1 MALGL
6 SALLCSYSK
15 QSIALGRRNKV
26 IMYQTKFIFKPFLIL
41 IDIIG
46 YVFFFWLKFRRVP
59 EPKKILCI
67 RIDHIG
73 DVLLTTPAFRALRK
87 KYPKARIDVL
97 VRSFSKEIL
106 DGNKNI
112 NKILTFDFPWLG
124 LHGKKASWKE
134 TISFIKHLR
143 KEKYDIAVDFH
154 ADPRNI
160 LLAAKAARYRVGYG
174 IRGFG
179 FLLNKVVPY
188 KTARHQIQH
197 NLDIVRALG
206 ANASQEMDFIIPA
219 SAKNK
224 AKSLLKP
231 AGNAKLVGIT
241 PATGRK
247 PKYWLNERWAEVA
260 DKLIEKYRVKVVLT
274 GGKGDAKDI
283 EEIISNMVH
292 KENIINLSGKTSL
305 KELGAVIR
313 QCKLFLSP
321 DTGPAHIARA
331 LNVPLLELFGPEN
344 PKQWGYNEPKFRHI
358 KRKEMKEIT
367 PEDVLSA
374 VKQMGILD

>member
-1 MALGL
+1 
-6 SALLCSYSK
+6 
-15 QSIALGRRNKV
+15 
-26 IMYQTKFIFKPFLIL
+26 MYQTRTIFKPFLL
-41 IDIIG
+41 LTDIIG

-87 KYPKARIDVL
+87 RYPKARIDVL

-112 NKILTFDFPWLG
+112 SKILTFDFPWLG

-134 TISFIKHLR
+134 TISFIKQLR
-143 KEKYDIAVDFH
+143 KEKYDIAIDFH

-160 LLAAKAARYRVGYG
+160 WLATKVAKYRIGYG

-188 KTARHQIQH
+188 KPARHQIQR
-197 NLDIVRALG
+197 NFDLVRALG

-219 SAKNK
+219 SAKTK
-224 AKSLLKP
+224 AKSLLKQ

-247 PKYWLNERWAEVA
+247 PKYWLNERWAQVA
-260 DKLIEKYRVKVVLT
+260 DALVDKYGVKIVLT

-283 EEIISNMVH
+283 EEIISNMTH
-292 KENIINLSGKTSL
+292 KENIINLTGKTSL
-305 KELGAVIR
+305 KELGAVIQ
-313 QCKLFLSP
+313 QCSLFLSP

-358 KRKEMKEIT
+358 KKDKMEDIT
-367 PEDVLSA
+367 TEDVISA
-374 VKQMGILD
+374 VKQMRAL

>member
-1 MALGL
+1 
-6 SALLCSYSK
+6 
-15 QSIALGRRNKV
+15 
-26 IMYQTKFIFKPFLIL
+26 MYQTRTIFKPFLLL

-87 KYPKARIDVL
+87 RYPKARIDVL

-112 NKILTFDFPWLG
+112 SKILTFDFPWLG

-143 KEKYDIAVDFH
+143 KEKYDIAIDFH

-160 LLAAKAARYRVGYG
+160 LLATKAARYRIGYG

-179 FLLNKVVPY
+179 FLLNKVVHFR
-188 KTARHQIQH
+188 KGARHQIQR
-197 NLDIVRALG
+197 NLDLIRALG
-206 ANASQEMDFIIPA
+206 ADSTPNMDFVIPA

-247 PKYWLNERWAEVA
+247 PKYWLNARWAEVA
-260 DKLIEKYRVKVVLT
+260 DALVEKYKVKIVLT

-283 EEIISNMVH
+283 EEIISNMTH
-292 KENIINLSGKTSL
+292 KEKIINLAGKTSL
-305 KELGAVIR
+305 KELGAVIQ
-313 QCKLFLSP
+313 QCNIFLSP

-331 LNVPLLELFGPEN
+331 LNLPLLVLFGPEN
-344 PKQWGYNEPKFRHI
+344 PKQWGYNEPKFKHI
-358 KRKEMKEIT
+358 KKNEMNDIT
-367 PEDVLSA
+367 AEDVLSA
-374 VKQMGILD
+374 VSQMRAI